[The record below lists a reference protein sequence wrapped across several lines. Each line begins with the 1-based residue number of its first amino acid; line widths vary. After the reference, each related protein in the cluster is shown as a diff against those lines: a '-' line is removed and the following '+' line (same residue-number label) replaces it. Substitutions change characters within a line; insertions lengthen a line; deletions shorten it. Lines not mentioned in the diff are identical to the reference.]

1 MIHDLFGGT
10 LSHMQAALDVRS
22 LRQEVLASNLANSDT
37 PGFQAVDVDF
47 EATMREMVE
56 RMDRADAASASAA
69 TPSRSLMEALTLRED
84 DSSSIGNSQNTV
96 DVDQQLSHLEEN
108 ALMFQVTAQLMAR
121 RFQGLR
127 NVIEEGGRG
136 R

>member
-1 MIHDLFGGT
+1 MIHDLFGGS

-37 PGFQAVDVDF
+37 PGFRAVDVDF

-56 RMDRADAASASAA
+56 RMDRADAASAAST
-69 TPSRSLMEALTLRED
+69 TPSRSLMDALTLRAD
-84 DSSSIGNSQNTV
+84 DSTSIGNSQNSV

-108 ALMFQVTAQLMAR
+108 ALMFQVTAQIMAR
-121 RFQGLR
+121 RFQSLR

-136 R
+136 G

>member
-22 LRQEVLASNLANSDT
+22 LRQEVLASNLANSET
-37 PGFQAVDVDF
+37 PGFRAVDVDF

-56 RMDRADAASASAA
+56 RMDSAGAASAAST
-69 TPSRSLMEALTLRED
+69 TPSRSLMDALTLRAD
-84 DSSSIGNSQNTV
+84 DATSIGNSQNSV

-121 RFQGLR
+121 RFQGLT

-136 R
+136 